1 MEGGIAK
8 VSASWIRKGE
18 KVKGCVLYPRVEKL
32 ESNAR
37 RFLVTIIHNGGLGRC
52 NRDKPPCKY
61 FHPPQHLKDQL
72 LINGRNHLALK
83 NALLHQMGLASGQ
96 PLVPGQVPTVVGG
109 KLALAPA
116 PHPALQHA
124 SQLGLM
130 ATTPYLTGMPQVN
143 STFSPYFS
151 PAPMMPTLVAQDPTG
166 SLGMVQQTVVAAT
179 TAQQKMARSDR
190 LEVCREWQRGA
201 CQRGECRYAHPREGV
216 TLLPDNTVTVC
227 MDAVNSRC
235 SRQPCRYYHP
245 PTHLLVILKAALSMD
260 MKAVGQLY
268 YDNFAFPGMAYKRA
282 AGDKSGVPMYQ
293 PGATATYQQLLQPF
307 VPVSCEYRLPLA
319 AAGNM
324 AAFTTGV
331 ALNKAPTVTV
341 PATPSHP
348 QQFLRYPTPSAQSQ
362 FALPT
367 LPSQSI
373 SNFLAAAQ
381 LNASTA
387 TTNNNNNN
395 DEDSQLVPFKK
406 MKTT

>member
-1 MEGGIAK
+1 MANMVNMNNLLNGKDSRWLQLEVCREFQRNKCTRPDTECKFAHPPTN
-8 VSASWIRKGE
+8 VE
-18 KVKGCVLYPRVEKL
+18 VLNGRVTACYDSIK
-32 ESNAR
+32 
-37 RFLVTIIHNGGLGRC
+37 GRC

-190 LEVCREWQRGA
+190 LE
-201 CQRGECRYAHPREGV
+201 
-216 TLLPDNTVTVC
+216 
-227 MDAVNSRC
+227 
-235 SRQPCRYYHP
+235 
-245 PTHLLVILKAALSMD
+245 
-260 MKAVGQLY
+260 
-268 YDNFAFPGMAYKRA
+268 AFPGMAYKRA

>member
-1 MEGGIAK
+1 MANMVNMNNLLNGKDSRWLQLEVCREFQRNKCTRPDTECKFAHPPTN
-8 VSASWIRKGE
+8 VE
-18 KVKGCVLYPRVEKL
+18 VLNGRVTACYDSIK
-32 ESNAR
+32 
-37 RFLVTIIHNGGLGRC
+37 GRC

-96 PLVPGQVPTVVGG
+96 PLVPGQVPTV
-109 KLALAPA
+109 
-116 PHPALQHA
+116 
-124 SQLGLM
+124 

-190 LEVCREWQRGA
+190 LE
-201 CQRGECRYAHPREGV
+201 
-216 TLLPDNTVTVC
+216 
-227 MDAVNSRC
+227 
-235 SRQPCRYYHP
+235 
-245 PTHLLVILKAALSMD
+245 
-260 MKAVGQLY
+260 
-268 YDNFAFPGMAYKRA
+268 AFPGMAYKRA

>member
-1 MEGGIAK
+1 MANMVNMNNLLNGKDSRWLQLEVCREFQRNKCTRPDTECKFAHPPTN
-8 VSASWIRKGE
+8 VE
-18 KVKGCVLYPRVEKL
+18 VLNGRVTACYDSIK
-32 ESNAR
+32 
-37 RFLVTIIHNGGLGRC
+37 GRC

-96 PLVPGQVPTVVGG
+96 PLVPGQVPTV
-109 KLALAPA
+109 
-116 PHPALQHA
+116 
-124 SQLGLM
+124 

-190 LEVCREWQRGA
+190 LEPSTAATSMSLAASPIELAGRKRT
-201 CQRGECRYAHPREGV
+201 RNPSDD
-216 TLLPDNTVTVC
+216 LL
-227 MDAVNSRC
+227 M
-235 SRQPCRYYHP
+235 
-245 PTHLLVILKAALSMD
+245 MD